1 MLFIDL
7 VKAFDRVPRE
17 MLWQLMLRFG
27 VPAKLVSLL
36 QSMHKRV
43 QVLFEV
49 EGVKCSL
56 ESIIGVKQ
64 GDLKAPVEF
73 VFFIAGI
80 MLSWRAVSDYPLC
93 IMRSRDDALG
103 APLQHGWRGRRV
115 HGRRQPLRRRHRRAL
130 LLAR

>member
-1 MLFIDL
+1 M
-7 VKAFDRVPRE
+7 R
-17 MLWQLMLRFG
+17 G

-80 MLSWRAVSDYPLC
+80 MLSWRAVSVPATPPKAES
-93 IMRSRDDALG
+93 I
-103 APLQHGWRGRRV
+103 LQLPVAAIRPPAVRGRS
-115 HGRRQPLRRRHRRAL
+115 
-130 LLAR
+130 